1 MKKLM
6 LAILMMLSFSLFAEK
21 YTVLAIHGRAQNK
34 MGAISVGQELDDE
47 DVISVLGI
55 SDNIKLDGN
64 KYIFGP
70 FKNKK
75 VKDVISGPK
84 LKKGKIVKA
93 SQVAPDIEKS
103 RPGVATA
110 ASRASDA
117 KEDFEWEE

>member
-1 MKKLM
+1 MKKFLI
-6 LAILMMLSFSLFAEK
+6 AILMLFSFSVFAEK
-21 YTVLAIHGRAQNK
+21 YTVLAIHGRAQNQ

-47 DVISVLGI
+47 EVISVLGF
-55 SDNIKLDGN
+55 SDSIKLDGN

-84 LKKGKIVKA
+84 LKKGKVVKA
-93 SQVAPDIEKS
+93 SEVAPSIEKS

-117 KEDFEWEE
+117 KEDLEWDE

>member
-93 SQVAPDIEKS
+93 SQVAPDIERS

>member
-1 MKKLM
+1 MKKFLI
-6 LAILMMLSFSLFAEK
+6 AILMLFSFSVFAEK
-21 YTVLAIHGRAQNK
+21 YTVLAIHGRAQNQ

-47 DVISVLGI
+47 EVISVLGF

-84 LKKGKIVKA
+84 LKKGKVVKA
-93 SQVAPDIEKS
+93 SDVAPATEKS

-117 KEDFEWEE
+117 KEDLEWDE

>member
-1 MKKLM
+1 MKKFIFAVLM
-6 LAILMMLSFSLFAEK
+6 LFSFSVFAEK
-21 YTVLAIHGRAQNK
+21 YTVLAIHGRAQNQ

-47 DVISVLGI
+47 EVISVLGF

-93 SQVAPDIEKS
+93 SEVAPDVERS

-117 KEDFEWEE
+117 KEDLEWDE

>member
-117 KEDFEWEE
+117 KEDFEWDE

>member
-6 LAILMMLSFSLFAEK
+6 LAILMTMCFSLYAEK
-21 YTVLAIHGRAQNK
+21 HTVLRVSGRAQNS

-47 DVISVLGI
+47 EIISVLCI
-55 SDNIKLDGN
+55 SDSIKLDDN
-64 KYIFGP
+64 KYIFGHV
-70 FKNKK
+70 KNKK

-93 SQVAPDIEKS
+93 SSVAPDVKES

-117 KEDFEWEE
+117 KEDLDWEE

>member
-1 MKKLM
+1 MKRLLVAFIM
-6 LAILMMLSFSLFAEK
+6 LFTVSCFAET
-21 YTVLAIHGRAQNK
+21 YTVIRVSGRAQNK
-34 MGAISVGQELDDE
+34 DGAISVGQELDDE
-47 DVISVLGI
+47 DVISILGI
-55 SDNIKLDGN
+55 SDSIKLDKN

-93 SQVAPDIEKS
+93 SEVAPDIEKT
-103 RPGVATA
+103 RPGVPTA

-117 KEDFEWEE
+117 KEDFDWEE